1 MSSGASPE
9 LVLGPIGEAWARAVE
24 LSWEANQRGSVPVG
38 AVVTDPT
45 GRVVAAGRSRSGEG
59 EGLPGQ
65 LTGGNLA
72 HAEINALAGLG
83 PGAYLGHTLYTTLE
97 PCLLCT
103 AASVHAHIGTV
114 RFAAPDPLWEGVDGL
129 PALNPQVARWWP
141 RREGPLGGPLGAWTL
156 LLAMSWHLRTNPSSQ
171 VVGAY
176 ERSDP
181 AALAVARQAVAE
193 GLPRAQDTLADALR
207 SVWHLIGPETPLATR
222 GRLTPPAFEQG
233 ARGFPLSRP
242 PRPTPLMEAYLA
254 ARRRPAPS
262 FTIPGHKGRI
272 ATLDPRLAVAV
283 DSDRPLFGGLDTPKL
298 AVGVLDRAEQ
308 LAAEHYGADWCRFSV
323 GGSTQANQALCLAIG
338 QPGDR
343 VIVSRSLHRS
353 LLLGLILAGLE
364 PRWLPTRSDE
374 VTGLPIGTSPIDLRE
389 ALAANPDA
397 KAVLLTEP
405 GYLGTLSDLPQ
416 LAALAHQAGMPV
428 LVDQA
433 WGAHFGFHPD
443 LPSHAL
449 AVGADALVTSIHKLL
464 PGHSQASLVCARLER
479 MDRGRLERAFQA
491 THTTSPAG
499 SILASIDGSLGLM
512 ETRGPELL
520 EPALQLVRSARRA
533 LAAALPGVGV
543 PDESTLSR
551 LGPARFDPL
560 RLVVQLAPIGADGVA
575 VEMALL
581 ERDLALE
588 FADRDTL
595 VPVVTIADDQGTVAA
610 LTGGIAE
617 AVKSS
622 GFGPARPRG
631 PAASWQVRPTLAMSP
646 RAAFFAAHE
655 RVPADLAIG
664 RTAAELV
671 APYPPGIPVLSP
683 GEVITAPLL
692 EALRVAAAS
701 GVRIAY
707 AADPSLETLEVV
719 RD

>member
-1 MSSGASPE
+1 MSSGESPE
-9 LVLGPIGEAWARAVE
+9 AVLGPIGEAWARALE
-24 LSWEANQRGSVPVG
+24 LSWEANRQGNVPVG
-38 AVVTDPT
+38 AVLTGPT
-45 GRVVAAGRSRSGEG
+45 GQVVATGRSRYGER
-59 EGLPGQ
+59 EGPPGH
-65 LTGGNLA
+65 LAGGNLA
-72 HAEINALAGLG
+72 HAEISALAGLS

-97 PCLLCT
+97 PCLLCS
-103 AASVHAHIGTV
+103 AASVHAHIGTI
-114 RFAAPDPLWEGVDGL
+114 RFAAPAPLWEGLDGL
-129 PALNPQVARWWP
+129 PGLNPQVARWWP
-141 RREGPLGGPLGAWTL
+141 RREGPIGGPLRAWTL
-156 LLAMSWHLRTNPSSQ
+156 LLAMTWHLRTNPSSQ
-171 VVGAY
+171 AVCAY

-181 AALAVARQAVAE
+181 AALAVARRAVAE
-193 GLPRAQDTLADALR
+193 GLPRARDTLADALR

-222 GRLTPPAFEQG
+222 GPLAAPAPELG
-233 ARGFPLSRP
+233 SRGLPRGGP
-242 PRPTPLMEAYLA
+242 PRPTPLLEAYLA
-254 ARRRPAPS
+254 ARRRPAPW

-272 ATLDPRLAVAV
+272 GILDPRLAVAV
-283 DSDRPLFGGLDTPKL
+283 DADRPLFGGLDTPKL

-323 GGSTQANQALCLAIG
+323 GGSAQANQALCLALG
-338 QPGDR
+338 RPGDL

-374 VTGLPIGTSPIDLRE
+374 ATGLPIGTSPVDLRE

-397 KAVLLTEP
+397 QAVLLTEP

-416 LAALAHQAGMPV
+416 LVALAHRAGMPV

-443 LPSHAL
+443 LPAHAL
-449 AVGADALVTSIHKLL
+449 SAGADALVTSIHKLL

-499 SILASIDGSLGLM
+499 SILASIDGTLGLM
-512 ETRGPELL
+512 ETKGAELL
-520 EPALQLVRSARRA
+520 EPALQLVRGARRS
-533 LAAALPGVGV
+533 LARELPGVGL
-543 PDESTLSR
+543 PDETNLHR
-551 LGPARFDPL
+551 IGPAPFDPL
-560 RLVVQLAPIGADGVA
+560 KLVIQLAPIGADGVA
-575 VEMALL
+575 VETALL
-581 ERDLALE
+581 ERGLALE

-595 VPVVTIADDQGTVAA
+595 VPVVTIADDQRTVGEVIGAVVA
-610 LTGGIAE
+610 
-617 AVKSS
+617 AVKST
-622 GFGPARPRG
+622 GFGSARRRA
-631 PAASWQVRPTLAMSP
+631 PAASWQVRPTVAMSP

-655 RVPADLAIG
+655 RVPAGLAIG

-671 APYPPGIPVLSP
+671 APYPPGIPVLSF

-692 EALRVAAAS
+692 EALWAAAAS

-707 AADPSLETLEVV
+707 AADPNLETLEVV
-719 RD
+719 RN